1 MYIYVCI
8 FVEILA
14 PKYQAYVRNVKLLR
28 AGVLKLWD
36 PQKFPGDLVKTK
48 IPGPHP
54 RDCFL
59 TRDGARELAFRKL
72 SSCFDAGGL

>member
-1 MYIYVCI
+1 MS
-8 FVEILA
+8 A
-14 PKYQAYVRNVKLLR
+14 D
-28 AGVLKLWD
+28 VLKLWD
-36 PQKFPGDLVKTK
+36 PQKFPGDLAKTK

-59 TRDGARELAFRKL
+59 TQDGAGELAFRKL